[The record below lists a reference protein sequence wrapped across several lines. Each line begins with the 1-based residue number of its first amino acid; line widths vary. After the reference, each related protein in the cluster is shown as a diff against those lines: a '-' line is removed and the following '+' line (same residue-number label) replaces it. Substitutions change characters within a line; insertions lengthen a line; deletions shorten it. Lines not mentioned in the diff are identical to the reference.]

1 MQTEELLEEVILI
14 RLTDFIVT
22 IVLVAVAE
30 HFILNL
36 FRLSLCSLILSFSLP
51 GLSFDFTLGLLNL
64 FVLDHIH
71 YLDQIRYGVIV
82 QDILAALNA
91 FLQKGGCKMGLTVG
105 LSREKGRKCGV

>member
-1 MQTEELLEEVILI
+1 MQIG
-14 RLTDFIVT
+14 R
-22 IVLVAVAE
+22 AA
-30 HFILNL
+30 
-36 FRLSLCSLILSFSLP
+36 RGRG

-105 LSREKGRKCGV
+105 LSREKGSWCRLNESAKIPTPAHT